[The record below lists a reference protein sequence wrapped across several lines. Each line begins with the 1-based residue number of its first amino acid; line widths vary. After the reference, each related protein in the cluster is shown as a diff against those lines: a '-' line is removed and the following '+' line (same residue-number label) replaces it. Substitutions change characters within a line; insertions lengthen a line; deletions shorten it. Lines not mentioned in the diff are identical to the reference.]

1 VPEFREREG
10 LWRLWVASAELAGPA
25 LALARVQ
32 SKLAAPSELAA
43 PAELDGVACDYEHE
57 FLRWTLGGLPHAT
70 RRAGLEWLRARAF
83 LAPRPLASGG
93 LYRAGLARYSF
104 LVTQR
109 VLGAVTLLEFLAQA
123 DDPLRAEVLEEL
135 ARETARLH
143 ALQRVLPEPA
153 AAQVQV
159 ERAGTVGRVYF
170 LDCRPGMVR
179 PGALAGLTHSLAHSE
194 RERFLEHYADEL
206 AAQLP

>member
-1 VPEFREREG
+1 MPEFREREG

-25 LALARVQ
+25 LAFARGQ
-32 SKLAAPSELAA
+32 WER
-43 PAELDGVACDYEHE
+43 AENAEFAEFAGEPCSYEHE
-57 FLRWTLGGLPHAT
+57 FLRWTLTGLPHAT

-93 LYRAGLARYSF
+93 VYRAGLARYSF

-109 VLGAVTLLEFLAQA
+109 VVGAVTLLEFLARA

-143 ALQRVLPEPA
+143 ALHRVLPEPA
-153 AAQVQV
+153 AAQVGI
-159 ERAGTVGRVYF
+159 ERAGSVGRVYF
-170 LDCRPGMVR
+170 LDCRPGKAR
-179 PGALAGLTHSLAHSE
+179 PEVLAGLTSSLARAE
-194 RERFLEHYADEL
+194 RERFHEHYADEL
-206 AAQLP
+206 AAQRP